1 MITISVDDRAIIA
14 RLSYMPDKLRAA
26 FLKKTYALAEKLK
39 SKVQQNLTNRIL
51 KIQTGKLSRSIF
63 EQVTNSTNEVSGR
76 VYSSGVPYAA
86 IQEYGGQTKAH
97 VIEAKNGKA
106 LAFNLGGKQVFFK
119 HVNHPGS
126 HIPAHRYMGQAF
138 DAMKPEISTGYQDAA
153 REGTHG

>member
-1 MITISVDDRAIIA
+1 MLTIEVDDKAVIA
-14 RLSYMPDKLRAA
+14 RLTAMPDKLRAA

-51 KIQTGKLSRSIF
+51 NIRTGKLVRSIF

-97 VIEAKNGKA
+97 IIEAANGKA
-106 LAFNLGGKQVFFK
+106 LAFNMGGKQVFFK
-119 HVNHPGS
+119 RVNHPGS
-126 HIPAHRYMGQAF
+126 NIPAHRYMGQAF
-138 DAMKPEISTGYQDAA
+138 DAMKPEISSGYQEAA
-153 REGTHG
+153 QEGLK